1 MIDNNDDMRFLRN
14 SKFYTSKA
22 YIYSEEIEKVY
33 DLSELGSLYLKMHQT
48 IAPREIWVY
57 TLLVEKPSSLV
68 CWEFYVGGYDIRFG
82 IFKIEELRD
91 LTQEEY
97 EKEIGCK

>member
-48 IAPREIWVY
+48 IAPR
-57 TLLVEKPSSLV
+57 
-68 CWEFYVGGYDIRFG
+68 
-82 IFKIEELRD
+82 
-91 LTQEEY
+91 
-97 EKEIGCK
+97 